1 MLGLRDFFKDNNGEI
16 NRRKGCKTKFYIDM
30 KYILLV
36 GDANVGKTTA
46 INSVY
51 NWLKIKGY
59 NVLDEVP
66 LPRGDFRALIEKEG
80 TKVVVNSAS
89 DNCPLIDDL
98 QKFHPNE
105 YDVLISSCRTN
116 EDAVKLYDYFYE
128 NIVEKTDEKNVIEIP
143 MAKINKHR
151 KCAASCATLRSDYNA
166 KIVTLTEYVFKA
178 FVEQNVNP

>member
-1 MLGLRDFFKDNNGEI
+1 
-16 NRRKGCKTKFYIDM
+16 M

-46 INSVY
+46 INRVFK
-51 NWLKIKGY
+51 WLKTNGY
-59 NVLDEVP
+59 NVLDNVP

-89 DNCPLIDDL
+89 DNFALIVDL

-116 EDAVKLYDYFYE
+116 EDAMKLYDDFYE
-128 NIVEKTDEKNVIEIP
+128 IIVEKTDEKNVIEIP
-143 MAKINKHR
+143 MAKINNHPR
-151 KCAASCATLRSDYNA
+151 CAASCATLRSDYNA
-166 KIVTLTEYVFKA
+166 KIVALTEYVFKA